1 MEIIS
6 VDYRGSVM
14 FAKFNRGV
22 TNALN
27 SEFVQALDEVLQKV
41 KNDAAVRGLVL
52 GSSNEKFF
60 SIGLDIPG
68 LYELNREDFR
78 DFFRVFN
85 RVCMDLYT
93 LPKPTVAAITGH
105 ALAGGCILALCCD
118 WRFIAEGRKL
128 MGLNEV
134 KLGVPVPYLADRM
147 LHALSGVRHARKVME
162 GGDFYPP
169 AEALEMGMV
178 DEVLPV
184 EEVVNKALEQTEKL
198 GALPGAAYGMIKRN
212 RVETTVAE
220 VLARETEKER
230 YFIESW
236 YSEAVRERLREAME
250 KF

>member
-6 VDYRGSVM
+6 VDYRRSVM
-14 FAKFNRGV
+14 LAKFNRGV

-27 SEFVQALDEVLQKV
+27 SEFVQALDEVLQRV
-41 KNDAAVRGLVL
+41 KSDAAVSGLVL

-60 SIGLDIPG
+60 SIGLDIPE
-68 LYELNREDFR
+68 LYALNREDFR

-134 KLGVPVPYLADRM
+134 KLGVPVPYLADRV
-147 LHALSGVRHARKVME
+147 LHGLAGVRHARKVME
-162 GGDFYPP
+162 GGDFYAPS
-169 AEALEMGMV
+169 EALEMGMV

-184 EEVVNKALEQTEKL
+184 EEIVNKALALAEKL
-198 GALPGAAYGMIKRN
+198 GFLPGAAYGMIKQN

-220 VLARETEKER
+220 VLSHETKKER

-236 YSEAVRERLREAME
+236 YSEAVRERLREAMK

>member
-1 MEIIS
+1 MDMIS

-14 FAKFNRGV
+14 LAKFNRGV
-22 TNALN
+22 THALN
-27 SEFVQALDEVLQKV
+27 PEFVQELGEVLQRV
-41 KNDAAVRGLVL
+41 KSDAAVCGLVL

-60 SIGLDIPG
+60 SIGLDIPD
-68 LYELNREDFR
+68 LYALDREDFR

-134 KLGVPVPYLADRM
+134 KLGVPVPYLADRV
-147 LHALSGVRHARKVME
+147 LHALAGVRHARKVME
-162 GGDFYPP
+162 GGDFYAP
-169 AEALEMGMV
+169 AEALEIGMV

-184 EEVVNKALEQTEKL
+184 EEVVNKALAHAEKL
-198 GALPGAAYGMIKRN
+198 GSLPETGYGTIKQN

>member
-1 MEIIS
+1 
-6 VDYRGSVM
+6 D
-14 FAKFNRGV
+14 V
-22 TNALN
+22 T
-27 SEFVQALDEVLQKV
+27 
-41 KNDAAVRGLVL
+41 VRGLVL
-52 GSSNEKFF
+52 GSSNEKIF
-60 SIGLDIPG
+60 SIGLDIPD
-68 LYELNREDFR
+68 LYPLDREDFR
-78 DFFRVFN
+78 DFLRVFN

-134 KLGVPVPYLADRM
+134 KLGVPVPYLADRV
-147 LHALSGVRHARKVME
+147 LHALAGVRHARKMME
-162 GGDFYPP
+162 GGDFYAP

-184 EEVVNKALEQTEKL
+184 EEVVNRALAHAEKL
-198 GALPGAAYGMIKRN
+198 GSLPKTGYGMIKRN
-212 RVETTVAE
+212 RVETTVTE
-220 VLARETEKER
+220 VLARETEMER

>member
-1 MEIIS
+1 MEMIS

-14 FAKFNRGV
+14 LARFNRGV

-27 SEFVQALDEVLQKV
+27 PEFVQALDGVFQRV
-41 KNDAAVRGLVL
+41 KSDAGVSGLVL
-52 GSSNEKFF
+52 ASSNEKFF
-60 SIGLDIPG
+60 SIGLDIPD
-68 LYELNREDFR
+68 LYPLEREDFR

-134 KLGVPVPYLADRM
+134 KLGVPVPYLTDRV
-147 LHALSGVRHARKVME
+147 LHALAGVRYARRIME
-162 GGDFYPP
+162 CGDFYAP

-178 DEVLPV
+178 DQVLPV
-184 EEVVNKALEQTEKL
+184 EEVVNNAIAHAEKL
-198 GALPGAAYGMIKRN
+198 GSLPGAAYGMIKQN
-212 RVETTVAE
+212 RVETTAAE
-220 VLARETEKER
+220 VLAGETEKER

>member
-1 MEIIS
+1 MEMIS

-14 FAKFNRGV
+14 LARFNRGV

-27 SEFVQALDEVLQKV
+27 SEFVQALDEVLQRV
-41 KNDAAVRGLVL
+41 KSDAGVSGLVL
-52 GSSNEKFF
+52 ASSNEKFF
-60 SIGLDIPG
+60 SIGLDIPD
-68 LYELNREDFR
+68 LYPLEREAFR

-134 KLGVPVPYLADRM
+134 KLGVPVPYLADRV
-147 LHALSGVRHARKVME
+147 LHALAGVRYARRIME
-162 GGDFYPP
+162 CGDFYTP

-178 DEVLPV
+178 DQVLPV
-184 EEVVNKALEQTEKL
+184 EAVVNNALEHAEKL
-198 GALPGAAYGMIKRN
+198 GSLPGAAYGMIKQN
-212 RVETTVAE
+212 RVETTAAE
-220 VLARETEKER
+220 VLAGEAKKER